1 MHGPLVASSAPGG
14 ALARRLSAEAVVAV
28 PGAALVVWALIADG
42 AWMDRHILPDF
53 YTSRAT
59 QALVLLVF
67 RVLSGGLGLGLILWV
82 RPRAGRLF
90 ARTPLVRL
98 ARDAAPFVVAVVL
111 SLVFCEVL
119 LSHLPWL
126 RAQDTPAPREPLRR
140 RDAQLGWV
148 LEPSR
153 QGVGRLGG
161 RSIVYDIDASGHR
174 VRRLG
179 DAVDPA
185 RPTIL
190 FTGESIMLGHGLTW
204 EESIPARVEAL
215 TGVQSASLAVEGYAT
230 DQAYLRLR
238 QEWPRYRRPV
248 AVVSLF
254 MPSLFRRNL
263 DVDRPRL
270 DPGLAWRPPDSAP
283 RLVQLARR
291 AVLYRT
297 DADIDRGVAMSR
309 AALGDTV
316 EMARRRGATPLIVV
330 PQLAPETVAERTL
343 RRRVLD
349 EAGLPYV
356 MVNLDPGWRLPSN
369 RHPDARAARVIA
381 RAIAAYLQ
389 AHPGAEYRRCSA
401 VAGGEAGVSSPEGRS
416 PGTSSCGT

>member
-1 MHGPLVASSAPGG
+1 MSEPPVASSEPGG
-14 ALARRLSAEAVVAV
+14 ALARRLSAEAMVAAA
-28 PGAALVVWALIADG
+28 GAALVVWALVADG
-42 AWMDRHILPDF
+42 AWMDRHVLPDF
-53 YTSRAT
+53 YSPRTT

-67 RVLSGGLGLGLILWV
+67 RVASGGLGLGLILWV

-90 ARTPLVRL
+90 ARVRLVRL
-98 ARDAAPFVVAVVL
+98 ARDAAPVAVAVVL

-126 RAQDTPAPREPLRR
+126 RAQDTPALREPLRR
-140 RDAQLGWV
+140 RDARLGWV

-190 FTGESIMLGHGLTW
+190 FTGESIMLGHGLAW
-204 EESIPARVEAL
+204 EESIPAQVEAL
-215 TGVQSASLAVEGYAT
+215 TGVQSANLAVEGYAT

-238 QEWPRYRRPV
+238 QEWPRYQRPV
-248 AVVSLF
+248 SVVSLF

-263 DVDRPRL
+263 DVDRPHL
-270 DPGLAWRPPDSAP
+270 DPGLAWRPPEAAP
-283 RLVQLARR
+283 RLVQLVRR
-291 AVLYRT
+291 AVPYRA

-309 AALGDTV
+309 AALGDMV

-330 PQLAPETVAERTL
+330 PQLAPETAAERTL

-356 MVNLDPGWRLPSN
+356 MVNLDPSWRLPGN
-369 RHPDARAARVIA
+369 RHPDARAARAIAQAIA
-381 RAIAAYLQ
+381 RYLQ
-389 AHPGAEYRRCSA
+389 THPGAEYRRCPAITS
-401 VAGGEAGVSSPEGRS
+401 GEVGRRLS
-416 PGTSSCGT
+416 GAPCGA